1 VADLFE
7 LTDLAAYMQ
16 QDLDTATATTARRIA
31 SGWLGS
37 ATGLS
42 TDWTDPVPDELWAW
56 GLELAEMAYGNP
68 GGYASEGIDDHSV
81 SFNKARRA
89 EILAAAK
96 SKYSTG
102 STPVYSFPEPDWS
115 WTTVT
120 TTTLTD

>member
-1 VADLFE
+1 MADLFE

-37 ATGLS
+37 ATGL
-42 TDWTDPVPDELWAW
+42 TEWPDPVPDQLWTYA
-56 GLELAEMAYGNP
+56 LELAEMAYGNP
-68 GGYASEGIDDHSV
+68 GGYVSEDIDDHSV
-81 SFNKARRA
+81 GFNKTRRA

-96 SKYSTG
+96 SRYSTG

-115 WTTVT
+115 WTTVAT
-120 TTTLTD
+120 NSLTD